1 MSDYPR
7 EFNCKDWSIWTT
19 DAPILMYRFIPGIDD
34 CSLLQKDEP
43 KKKEEKKNADIDFSQ
58 KVMVNGTNT
67 TQTPATTN

>member
-1 MSDYPR
+1 
-7 EFNCKDWSIWTT
+7 
-19 DAPILMYRFIPGIDD
+19 MYRFIPGIDD
-34 CSLLQKDEP
+34 CSVLQKDEP